1 MVSKTRTM
9 SERWEATTN
18 LTGVTTASL
27 IVVVLVATAV
37 GTLTGLLFG
46 SQLGS
51 EALAVVAGLSGMIA
65 AALVRNTLLV
75 KAWSAV
81 GVDDPG
87 TPAAV
92 VTNAVLSSIV
102 GGLATHQIAVFVGGW
117 PAVVMCGLA
126 GLISAALFGFLM
138 VTYRMNPDR
147 PEDFW

>member
-46 SQLGS
+46 RHLGP
-51 EALAVVAGLSGMIA
+51 EALAVLAGLSGMSA

-75 KAWSAV
+75 KAWGAV

-102 GGLATHQIAVFVGGW
+102 GGLATYQIATLIGGL
-117 PAVVMCGLA
+117 PLVVLGGLA
-126 GLISAALFGFLM
+126 GLISAALLGFLM

-147 PEDFW
+147 PGDPW